1 MCTHIGSEATMRQ
14 EEDLETMDIKCFG
27 VWDDEDVVMK
37 RSDKKVD
44 QGD

>member
-1 MCTHIGSEATMRQ
+1 MRQ
-14 EEDLETMDIKCFG
+14 EENLETMDNKCSG

-44 QGD
+44 HLDQGVDQGD